1 MRQRVTITEHFSHCF
16 SDYLRHIEEVSD
28 QLLKGMEPVLKGQTF
43 PGAEGR
49 CPVILRLEPRTLLL
63 ILPNSRNVVQD
74 R

>member
-49 CPVILRLEPRTLLL
+49 CPVILRLEHYLEPY
-63 ILPNSRNVVQD
+63 PNYRNFVQD